1 MLTVIITSCTST
13 AYTSRIPSGLSMV
26 WVASTEIELVQGVY
40 VLSVLWTDI
49 HSIGTS
55 NTNTTGADHSSP
67 PRRLLTST

>member
-1 MLTVIITSCTST
+1 
-13 AYTSRIPSGLSMV
+13 MV
-26 WVASTEIELVQGVY
+26 WVASTEIELVQGMY